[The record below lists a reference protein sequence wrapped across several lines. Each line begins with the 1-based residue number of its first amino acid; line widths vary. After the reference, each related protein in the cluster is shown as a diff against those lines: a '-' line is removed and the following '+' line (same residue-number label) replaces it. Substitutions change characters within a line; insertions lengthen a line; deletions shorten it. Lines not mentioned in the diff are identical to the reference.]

1 MGSEVLGTT
10 ELNNIKTE
18 LLAIGRVRI
27 LVNWRCSCFLKL
39 SPTNEARILCP
50 TALEFQDPNACEYR
64 LWIQSHRYGD
74 TERQFTG
81 TLYQKGIR
89 GRRGPNRATYESSL
103 SSEVI
108 ILQISWLATVTML
121 TTPKT
126 NEERRMHAISSLCR
140 KTGANSPLGNSLKV
154 NY

>member
-1 MGSEVLGTT
+1 MGSEVLGPT

-18 LLAIGRVRI
+18 LLAVERVRV
-27 LVNWRCSCFLKL
+27 LVNWCCSCFLKL
-39 SPTNEARILCP
+39 SPINEAQMLCP
-50 TALEFQDPNACEYR
+50 TALEFQDPNACG
-64 LWIQSHRYGD
+64 YGVTDNSD

-108 ILQISWLATVTML
+108 YYS
-121 TTPKT
+121 
-126 NEERRMHAISSLCR
+126 
-140 KTGANSPLGNSLKV
+140 AN
-154 NY
+154 